1 LCADTLKGEK
11 TMVVLQLDSVSVNLS
26 CQKITSFF

>member
-1 LCADTLKGEK
+1 
-11 TMVVLQLDSVSVNLS
+11 MVVLQLDSVSVNLS